1 MYQSKPGF
9 IRLVIEP
16 THIET
21 FFVVKDVRIKI
32 NDFESAIKRQANISP
47 VLLEAIAQGERY
59 RYEVTYTKTVKEARV
74 LQEEYLAK
82 FNSFDLFIGVG
93 LPTVPGLYR
102 IIDKATGAYYM
113 GRGTNI
119 RGGYNNYVA
128 LLKGLRGDNLARDPR
143 MQAAFN
149 ERGTGAFSVQ
159 FQRFDDAD
167 KMEATYNQIILE
179 AANDPLL
186 ANDPKTKKKGRHT
199 NGVYILTST
208 TNGEFYIGSSQDVYH
223 RMSHHRCALVGGYHN
238 SPKMLEHYQQY
249 GWDFKIEFFLVESRK
264 EAYRLEQHLLNERI
278 EHAACLNS
286 SKDSESPISGV
297 FVSEEARRAG
307 HDKLRREELPAEA
320 YVNPYGKA
328 GKEAWAK
335 YRDRLVTPER
345 SAANSKRTAAMHQD
359 PEFRKKRLKAMA
371 AYNCGGRF
379 TYQGTVFASGKEAAA
394 KTGVGVNRLR
404 QLVHDPDCKDWYITI
419 PDDRKAAYEAKL
431 KEIDDL

>member
-9 IRLVIEP
+9 IRLILEP
-16 THIET
+16 THYENLTVAGNVRRTIQHLIFQIKNNSFRSQSFKPYLESYEHYRFEVVYTET
-21 FFVVKDVRIKI
+21 R
-32 NDFESAIKRQANISP
+32 E
-47 VLLEAIAQGERY
+47 EA
-59 RYEVTYTKTVKEARV
+59 
-74 LQEEYLAK
+74 QEERERFLAQY
-82 FNSFDLFIGVG
+82 NSFDLFPGIGLPSTIGV
-93 LPTVPGLYR
+93 VK
-102 IIDKATGAYYM
+102 IIDKTTGAYFL
-113 GRGTNI
+113 GRGI
-119 RGGYNNYVA
+119 IIKVVNNYIRA
-128 LLKGLRGDNLARDPR
+128 LRGQATTNNVDPR
-143 MQAAFN
+143 MQAAFDA
-149 ERGTGAFSVQ
+149 RGADAFSVQ
-159 FQRFDDAD
+159 FKRFDDAD

-419 PDDRKAAYEAKL
+419 PDDRKAEYEAKL